1 MDTFVGIFYCHI
13 PLPSGDYM
21 KCSTP
26 LNLERT
32 NKMKKLAAATLA
44 ICFVFSNASVFAM
57 EEGHHKHHKVKTV
70 SHKKHHKA
78 KTMSH
83 KKHHKAK
90 TMSHKKHHKFH
101 IKGMP
106 KTGMGGASN

>member
-1 MDTFVGIFYCHI
+1 
-13 PLPSGDYM
+13 M

-26 LNLERT
+26 LELERT
-32 NKMKKLAAATLA
+32 NKMKKLLAATLA

-57 EEGHHKHHKVKTV
+57 EDGH
-70 SHKKHHKA
+70 HKKHHKA

-83 KKHHKAK
+83 KKHKVK